1 MGQYLTIGLVTSI
14 AISKERA
21 KSEAS
26 ATPEEVKSALQKAY
40 NQSGIYNLEED
51 ESAVY
56 LKLKSEVANSEM
68 ADFLEE
74 FYQLR
79 YGEKD
84 WGMKAD
90 MDKIKSRQTLEEW
103 LELADGSCMEAFQ
116 LDRYVWL
123 STPFCREIWKYRLDT
138 SATQIILSLDGKI
151 LMECYEGLFAFFT
164 RMIRE
169 RLSGYRLADAL
180 LVSISG

>member
-1 MGQYLTIGLVTSI
+1 MGQYLTIGLLTRI
-14 AISKERA
+14 AVGKERA
-21 KSEAS
+21 KKTAS
-26 ATPEEVKSALQKAY
+26 ATPEEVRNVVQKVY
-40 NQSGIYNLEED
+40 NQSGIYDLVED
-51 ESAVY
+51 DDAVY
-56 LKLKSEVANSEM
+56 LKLKPEVANAEM
-68 ADFLEE
+68 ANFLEE

-84 WGMKAD
+84 WSRKAD

-116 LDRYVWL
+116 LDRYVWV
-123 STPFCREIWKYRLDT
+123 STPFCREIITYRLDT

-151 LMECYEGLFAFFT
+151 LMECYEGLFDFFT

-169 RLSGYRLADAL
+169 RLSKYRLAEAL